1 MAKNLLDKSNGLSI
15 SKLSSTTASVSDVVS
30 GKTFYSGDKNL
41 KTGSL
46 RLSSAT
52 AAAADVLSGKTF
64 YAGNTTL
71 KTGTLNLG
79 SKVSIIEITAPP
91 VGNEYRE
98 GDASYNT
105 GRSILWCKAQVYG
118 VYGDNYWNTITVTSY
133 SNGVIYYHW
142 RVHNNGAR
150 AYVPVI
156 FA

>member
-1 MAKNLLDKSNGLSI
+1 MAESLLDKSNGLSI
-15 SKLSSTTASVSDVVS
+15 SKLSSTTASASDVVS

-46 RLSSAT
+46 SLYSAT
-52 AAAADVLSGKTF
+52 ASAADVLSGKTF

-79 SKVSIIEITAPP
+79 SKVSIIEIDAPP
-91 VGNEYRE
+91 QGNEYRN
-98 GDASYNT
+98 GSSSYNT
-105 GRSILWCKAQVYG
+105 GKQILWCPIKTFLSHADGSNNQ
-118 VYGDNYWNTITVTSY
+118 IQITSY
-133 SNGVIYYHW
+133 SNGIIYYNW
-142 RVHNNGAR
+142 RVHNIGIL